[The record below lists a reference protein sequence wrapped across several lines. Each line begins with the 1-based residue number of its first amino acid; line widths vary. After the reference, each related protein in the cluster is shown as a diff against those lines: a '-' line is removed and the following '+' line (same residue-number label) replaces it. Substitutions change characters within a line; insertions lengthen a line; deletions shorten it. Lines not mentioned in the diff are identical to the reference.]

1 MVSVCDIHYIITEL
15 ALGNGNS
22 TSYPLRMSTGI
33 LTLTRHTSLDLLRE
47 FIDPQQCYNTN

>member
-1 MVSVCDIHYIITEL
+1 MLSVSDIHYITTKL

-22 TSYPLRMSTGI
+22 TSYPLRISTGI

-47 FIDPQQCYNTN
+47 FIDA